1 MEPERMIHMANQI
14 ALFFASYPKDEAVAG
29 ITGHFKQFWE
39 PRMRRQIIDYV
50 AKGGGG
56 LNELAIEAVKHL
68 Q

>member
-14 ALFFASYPKDEAVAG
+14 ASFFAAYPKDEAVAG

-39 PRMRRQIIDYV
+39 PRMRKQIIEYV
-50 AKGGGG
+50 AEGGGG
-56 LNELAIEAVKHL
+56 LNELAVEAVKRL